1 MTYRCWM
8 KRLINHAMSLEDPR
22 YRGVPLLLS
31 RPRRSVG
38 GEAREAGQSLEHLNL
53 KMMGLDIRSAY
64 ESSFNQIARRL
75 ARSGHR

>member
-1 MTYRCWM
+1 MPYRCWM

-31 RPRRSVG
+31 QQRRGGG
-38 GEAREAGQSLEHLNL
+38 GEEREVCQSLVHLNL
-53 KMMGLDIRSAY
+53 KMMGLDIQPAY

-75 ARSGHR
+75 ARSERC